1 MSFYVDLFIYN
12 RTLAFPEQCVLL
24 SQLLRLGPF
33 SFSAHPVSTHFPSA
47 FHMHYSLAPRLSA
60 HCLQAEADS
69 GNYPSTFL
77 LPEQF
82 SCEPLMSPV
91 LEMKEAW
98 KDALGVWDQHE
109 VGVCFSRDLDVV
121 QVFFIFHAFPPPS
134 ISVLSAM
141 CERACISSP
150 YLVFCLWSCLYWPF
164 SFCCLLL
171 SFFISFFRL

>member
-1 MSFYVDLFIYN
+1 MLFLCDFYVWSSLGFILHFSWHSKYTEHALTYIMLSFYIDLFIYN

-24 SQLLRLGPF
+24 SRLLRLGPF

-47 FHMHYSLAPRLSA
+47 FHMHCSLAPRLSA

-82 SCEPLMSPV
+82 SCEPLVSPV
-91 LEMKEAW
+91 LELKGAW

-109 VGVCFSRDLDVV
+109 VGVCFSCDLDVV
-121 QVFFIFHAFPPPS
+121 QVFFIFHTFSPPS
-134 ISVLSAM
+134 ISVL
-141 CERACISSP
+141 
-150 YLVFCLWSCLYWPF
+150 
-164 SFCCLLL
+164 
-171 SFFISFFRL
+171 